1 MNSVLYIALKKVNYK
16 PEQFRQQLFETEKAY
31 NKLLAT
37 LKKYQLKE
45 PQTLQAYCKTA
56 FNQISAEES
65 RIIEILK
72 HLDTTKEPESS
83 YFDSERLFLTEI
95 LNYAGSAKAEI
106 VEYLAIYQPDIFKG
120 SKRELIKQ
128 YLPPYNLIR
137 KQFEANNSDQ
147 QPKEPKPEP
156 EPTTTDQIFLKFKT
170 KADREN
176 VFDILKVYFEGQEKE
191 LLATIENKPTKPLLW
206 PLSTKQLTEF
216 FRRLEYNAVLF
227 NNLTDIKVWLCA
239 NFLFKDK
246 GEIKQ
251 LNPETVWT
259 YLSKE
264 KGNLSKT
271 KRIGSEIDW
280 LPYLNHHQQQENKK
294 QE

>member
-31 NKLLAT
+31 NKLLTT

-106 VEYLAIYQPDIFKG
+106 VEYFAIYQPDIFKG
-120 SKRELIKQ
+120 SKKELIKQ

-137 KQFEANNSDQ
+137 KQFEAEQQKENTTLQDEIMEIFETFFADWTKVFKKESDYKHLLNS
-147 QPKEPKPEP
+147 
-156 EPTTTDQIFLKFKT
+156 L
-170 KADREN
+170 A
-176 VFDILKVYFEGQEKE
+176 LYFEGGTPK
-191 LLATIENKPTKPLLW
+191 LKKIATKPRVK
-206 PLSTKQLTEF
+206 TKLGMF
-216 FRRLEYNAVLF
+216 FREVFNSNA
-227 NNLTDIKVWLCA
+227 DSGQQK
-239 NFLFKDK
+239 
-246 GEIKQ
+246 
-251 LNPETVWT
+251 
-259 YLSKE
+259 
-264 KGNLSKT
+264 KGNKEFEALIRQIDCFENLS
-271 KRIGSEIDW
+271 EYD
-280 LPYLNHHQQQENKK
+280 LNKCITRSY
-294 QE
+294 

>member
-31 NKLLAT
+31 NKLLTT

-106 VEYLAIYQPDIFKG
+106 VEYFAIYQPDIFKG
-120 SKRELIKQ
+120 SKKELIKQ

-137 KQFEANNSDQ
+137 KQFEADNSDQ
-147 QPKEPKPEP
+147 QPKTTKPEP
-156 EPTTTDQIFLKFKT
+156 ESTTTEQQKENTTLQDEIMEIFETFFADWTKVFK
-170 KADREN
+170 KESDYKHLLNSLA
-176 VFDILKVYFEGQEKE
+176 LYFEGGTPK
-191 LLATIENKPTKPLLW
+191 LKKIATKPRVK
-206 PLSTKQLTEF
+206 TKLGMF
-216 FRRLEYNAVLF
+216 FREVFNSNA
-227 NNLTDIKVWLCA
+227 DSGQQK
-239 NFLFKDK
+239 
-246 GEIKQ
+246 
-251 LNPETVWT
+251 
-259 YLSKE
+259 
-264 KGNLSKT
+264 KGNKEFEALIRQIDCFENLS
-271 KRIGSEIDW
+271 EYD
-280 LPYLNHHQQQENKK
+280 LNKCITRSY
-294 QE
+294 